1 MLIAHIFQKEKKGG
15 DNIARA
21 QTWKVKADPVAGNHQ
36 TQKKRCRNVHLKKN
50 KTTIK
55 NLNEHQVSI
64 SFPWMSAFQMRLS
77 LDEKRIES
85 KEVVS
90 QQNNSWSQSAV
101 LAPGMNAEV

>member
-1 MLIAHIFQKEKKGG
+1 MLIAHMFQKEKKGG

-36 TQKKRCRNVHLKKN
+36 TQKKRCRNVYLKKN

-64 SFPWMSAFQMRLS
+64 SFPWMSAF
-77 LDEKRIES
+77 
-85 KEVVS
+85 
-90 QQNNSWSQSAV
+90 
-101 LAPGMNAEV
+101 